1 MTVYMGGFLEY
12 DDIYGENFLN
22 MMIYM
27 GKWMAEHGK
36 EEKIKKFK
44 YFFKIGIFLARGLLY

>member
-27 GKWMAEHGK
+27 GKMDGGTWK
-36 EEKIKKFK
+36 RRKK
-44 YFFKIGIFLARGLLY
+44 